1 MGTRADSEDDLA
13 IGAIAWVHG
22 LHTAVCDL
30 IEPWAHGTVVRA
42 SRYPTYHDYNLVRVE
57 ENPDLSADEL
67 AAFAEE
73 ELAGLSHRRIDFDRA
88 SDADRLGPE
97 LEARGWRATRL
108 IYLRHSGTTPAAERV
123 RVEEVP
129 YDDVLD
135 LRVSWGSEDPLFST
149 LDMADHRFDAREVAM
164 SRDAVVLA
172 IREGGGPIAYAQ
184 IEWADGAAELAQLY
198 VVPAHRGKGLGTSL
212 TLACIDA
219 TRGARELWICA
230 DDDDRPKQLYMRL
243 GFEPAVTMLQLLR
256 LL

>member
-1 MGTRADSEDDLA
+1 VKGRADSEDDLA

-22 LHTAVCDL
+22 MHTGVCDL

-57 ENPDLSADEL
+57 ESPELSADEL
-67 AAFAEE
+67 AVFADEK
-73 ELAGLSHRRIDFDRA
+73 LAGLSHRRIDFDRTG
-88 SDADRLGPE
+88 DADRLGPE
-97 LEARGWRATRL
+97 LEARGWRPTRL
-108 IYLRHSGTTPAAERV
+108 IWLRHSGATPAAERA
-123 RVEEVP
+123 RVQEVP

-135 LRVSWGSEDPLFST
+135 LRVSWGSEDPLYST
-149 LDMADHRFDAREVAM
+149 LDMTTNRVDAREVAM

-172 IREGGGPIAYAQ
+172 VREGGRPIAYAQ

-198 VVPAHRGKGLGTSL
+198 VLPAHRGEGLGTSL

-219 TRGARELWICA
+219 TRGASELWICA